1 MYHLVYRSVAVSG
14 KKTLTKHIG
23 QLVEDLGFL
32 VVESITPRFL
42 PPENLVLSV
51 KHFFL
56 LFIVTIV
63 TIVTIGTI
71 PILFLSLPKLFEG
84 AEVGLVGIL
93 HHLVVVL
100 DAEEVFGDLGFE
112 HHT

>member
-1 MYHLVYRSVAVSG
+1 MYHLVYRAVAMSG

-56 LFIVTIV
+56 FF
-63 TIVTIGTI
+63 IVTIGTI
-71 PILFLSLPKLFEG
+71 PILFLSLPELFEG
-84 AEVGLVGIL
+84 AEVGLVRIL

-100 DAEEVFGDLGFE
+100 DAEKVFGDLGFE